1 MKKGLITL
9 AIAML
14 AVATNAQ
21 SVIDADDGRNYNDF
35 YQKGIVVGKKAMPY
49 PALRESDVVWEKTIW
64 RTIDMNEKFN
74 QFFYFPTDPESNT
87 QGRINLVNL
96 IVAAAQEGTIEVFS
110 DDDLEVPLD
119 WSKAL
124 KQISGRDRPVETEAR
139 DEYGEVIYDE
149 EGEPV
154 MTIDTIRGTF
164 DPAGVERIMLRE
176 TWYIDKADTRQK
188 VRITGL
194 AFKVKTTSVSPEG
207 EEITMEGDSFWVP
220 MDNMRVR
227 DVLVN
232 ANAFDENNIVRERS
246 YDDIFIQRY
255 FNSYVTRVSN
265 TYNRTIASYLTGE
278 DAILESQQIEEEI
291 FNLESDMWEY

>member
-110 DDDLEVPLD
+110 DDDLEMPLD

-154 MTIDTIRGTF
+154 MTNDTIRGTF

-220 MDNMRVR
+220 MDDMRVR